1 MKLNQEWKQQ
11 WDDIEVP
18 QEKIETMITKTI
30 EQKTKSESSFQKI
43 IAKGKKLFSRFSR
56 KTWIISSV
64 SALAVLVIVITV
76 VSQNQMGKSAEN
88 ASMTA
93 DEAYTG
99 SGMTAMEKAPSEV
112 ESDQTNSEAAA
123 KKQESSEGTTAVLDK
138 TAQFYNYYKQTTDFS
153 VDVKKLETLIKE
165 NGGYIETSNKGLLY
179 DDLQQAYYTIRIPEE
194 NSQNFLDKLAEIG
207 ETTDESIQTENYA
220 TEYSDNDSRIK
231 ALETEESA
239 LLELLQKSDTMDDML
254 KIQKRLTTIR
264 SEREALVRSN
274 KGIDNKVDYLTINL
288 TLNEADKVEKKQ
300 ESPSLVERIQG
311 NLEQQKK
318 FWQNLGENL
327 IVFLASNI
335 LYFVL
340 IIAGLLGLRYYYK
353 KRKLK

>member
-1 MKLNQEWKQQ
+1 
-11 WDDIEVP
+11 
-18 QEKIETMITKTI
+18 
-30 EQKTKSESSFQKI
+30 
-43 IAKGKKLFSRFSR
+43 
-56 KTWIISSV
+56 
-64 SALAVLVIVITV
+64 
-76 VSQNQMGKSAEN
+76 
-88 ASMTA
+88 
-93 DEAYTG
+93 
-99 SGMTAMEKAPSEV
+99 
-112 ESDQTNSEAAA
+112 
-123 KKQESSEGTTAVLDK
+123 
-138 TAQFYNYYKQTTDFS
+138 
-153 VDVKKLETLIKE
+153 
-165 NGGYIETSNKGLLY
+165 
-179 DDLQQAYYTIRIPEE
+179 
-194 NSQNFLDKLAEIG
+194 
-207 ETTDESIQTENYA
+207 
-220 TEYSDNDSRIK
+220 
-231 ALETEESA
+231 
-239 LLELLQKSDTMDDML
+239 ML
-254 KIQKRLTTIR
+254 KIQERLTTIR